1 MNEARTKKLDLDPD
15 RRAALVNAYTP
26 EVEKLLTLD
35 VGIDV
40 RAWPNFDHLD

>member
-15 RRAALVNAYTP
+15 RRAALVDAYTP
-26 EVEKLLTLD
+26 DVQRLLGLVD
-35 VGIDV
+35 LDV